1 MTGASFSRNTQLP
14 AEGRGRHSSRGPV
27 VSRLLPLPS
36 LSYFCLSVRLTQDP
50 RRTIASCVL
59 VEGGELPQ
67 VSVRLT
73 KPVPRDRIFDVMA
86 LIHTLKLQAPV
97 TAGTV
102 VVPDVLGLGSD
113 LIATRTV
120 RAL

>member
-1 MTGASFSRNTQLP
+1 MHKTYTCIVCPNSCEIDVEYENG
-14 AEGRGRHSSRGPV
+14 
-27 VSRLLPLPS
+27 RLLSCGGNLCRRGAEYVAQE
-36 LSYFCLSVRLTQDP
+36 LQDP

-120 RAL
+120 REL

>member
-1 MTGASFSRNTQLP
+1 MHKTYTCIVCPNGCEIDVEYENGLLCSCSGHLCK
-14 AEGRGRHSSRGPV
+14 RGKEYV
-27 VSRLLPLPS
+27 EQEI
-36 LSYFCLSVRLTQDP
+36 QDP
-50 RRTIASCVL
+50 KRTIASCVL
-59 VEGGELPQ
+59 VQGGELPL

-86 LIHTLKLQAPV
+86 LIHTLNLQAPV
-97 TAGTV
+97 SAGTV

-120 RAL
+120 RKI